1 MLGTWQSVALV
12 DLNQGNPRRSPRLS
26 FLPGQRRP
34 VGWCPVQTHEI
45 RKRFLDHF
53 VNAGHTEVPS
63 ASVILDDPNLLFVNA
78 GMVQFVPF
86 FLGQRTA
93 PYTTAT
99 SIQKCIRT
107 PDIDEVGIT
116 TRHNTFFQ
124 MAGNFSFGDYFKRG
138 AIELAWTLLTNP
150 VSEGGYG
157 FDPERLWA
165 TVFYDDDEAV
175 ALWQEVA
182 GLPPERIQRRG
193 MADNYWSM
201 GIPGPCGPC
210 SEIYYDRGPEY
221 GVEGGPEADENRYI
235 EIWNLVFMQ
244 NERGEGTS
252 KDDFEILGPLPR
264 QNIDTGMGVERIA
277 CLLQGVDNVYET
289 DLLRP
294 VIDTVEQYAPRGYG
308 QGNGTDDI
316 RYRVIADHTRTAAI
330 IIADGVTPS
339 NEGRGYVLRRLLRRI
354 IRSAKLLGIEAP
366 IVGELMATVRDAMG
380 PSYPELVTDFDRI
393 SRIAVAEETA
403 FNRTLA
409 SGSKLFEDAATATRS
424 SGKTQL
430 AGSDAFALHDTYG
443 FPIELTLEMA
453 AEAGLSVDELGFR
466 ELMAEQRRRAKA
478 DAAAR
483 KHAHADLS
491 AFRELVDAGPT
502 EFTGFDEL
510 SSEARILGIFV
521 DGKRVP
527 VVAHHAPGD
536 TELRV
541 EIVLDRTPLYAESGG
556 QIADAGWITG
566 TGGSQSAKAAVTDV
580 QKIAKS
586 LWVHRVNV
594 ESGEFV
600 EGDTIV
606 AAVDPHWRRG
616 ATQGHSGT
624 HMVHAALRQVLG
636 PNAVQAGSLNR
647 PGYLRFDFNSQSA
660 LTEEQR
666 NQVEEVSNEAVQAD
680 YPVNTFL
687 TGLEKAKAMGAMA
700 MFGEQYPDEVRVV
713 EIGGPFSL
721 ELCGGT
727 HVNNSAQIGP
737 ITILGESSVGSGVR
751 RVEAYVGLDSFRHL
765 SKERALMA
773 GLASSL
779 KVPSDEVPARV
790 AILVEKLKT
799 AEKEL
804 ERVRLNAAR
813 SGAAD
818 AAGTA
823 EQIGT
828 VRLVAQRMASG
839 MSAGDLR
846 SLVGDIKSRL
856 GSDPGVVVLI
866 AEADSENG
874 PTVPFVVA
882 ANQAAQDAGVRA
894 NELVQCVST
903 AVGGRGGGKPD
914 LAQGSG
920 KDAAGIEAALA
931 AVRAELARG

>member
-1 MLGTWQSVALV
+1 M
-12 DLNQGNPRRSPRLS
+12 
-26 FLPGQRRP
+26 
-34 VGWCPVQTHEI
+34 QTHEI

-78 GMVQFVPF
+78 GMVQFVPY
-86 FLGQRTA
+86 FLGQRTP
-93 PYTTAT
+93 PYPTAT

-124 MAGNFSFGDYFKRG
+124 MAGNFSFGDYFKAR
-138 AIELAWTLLTNP
+138 AIELAWTLLTKP
-150 VSEGGYG
+150 VDQGGYG

-165 TVFYDDDEAV
+165 TVFYDDDEAEQ
-175 ALWQEVA
+175 LWQDIA

-210 SEIYYDRGPEY
+210 SEIYFDRGPEY

-244 NERGEGTS
+244 NERGDGTS
-252 KDDFEILGPLPR
+252 KEDFEILGPLPR
-264 QNIDTGMGVERIA
+264 KNIDTGMGVERIA
-277 CLLQGVDNVYET
+277 CLLQNVDNVYET

-294 VIDTVEQYAPRGYG
+294 VIDKVAEYAPRGYG
-308 QGNGTDDI
+308 AGNHEDDV
-316 RYRVIADHTRTAAI
+316 RYRVIADHSRTAAI
-330 IIADGVTPS
+330 IIADGVTPG

-354 IRSAKLLGIEAP
+354 IRAAKLLGVEQP
-366 IVGELMATVRDAMG
+366 IMAELMATVRDAMG
-380 PSYPELVTDFDRI
+380 PSYPELVTDFERI
-393 SRIAVAEETA
+393 NRIAVAEETA

-409 SGSKLFEDAATATRS
+409 SGSKLFEEAAEATRK
-424 SGKTQL
+424 SGKTVL
-430 AGSDAFALHDTYG
+430 GGSDAFTLHDTYG

-510 SSEARILGIFV
+510 TSQARILGIFV

-527 VVAHHAPGD
+527 VVGHQPRVHSESPAP
-536 TELRV
+536 ERV

-556 QIADAGWITG
+556 QIADAGTISG
-566 TGGSQSAKAAVTDV
+566 TGSSESAKAAVTDV
-580 QKIAKS
+580 QKIAKT
-586 LWVHRVNV
+586 LWVHRVNI

-600 EGDTIV
+600 EGDTVV
-606 AAVDPHWRRG
+606 AAVDPKWRRG

-647 PGYLRFDFNSQSA
+647 PGYLRFDFNYQGA
-660 LTEEQR
+660 LSDEQR
-666 NQVEEVSNEAVQAD
+666 AQVEEVTNEAVEAD
-680 YPVNTFL
+680 YPVNTFT

-727 HVNNSAQIGP
+727 HVHNSAQIGP
-737 ITILGESSVGSGVR
+737 VTILGESSVGSGVR

-765 SKERALMA
+765 AKERALMA

-779 KVPSDEVPARV
+779 KVPSEEVPARV
-790 AILVEKLKT
+790 ATLVERLKA

-804 ERVRLNAAR
+804 DRARLATARAAAANAAA
-813 SGAAD
+813 GAELV
-818 AAGTA
+818 GK
-823 EQIGT
+823 
-828 VRLVAQRMASG
+828 VRLVAQRMSAG
-839 MSAGDLR
+839 MSASDLR
-846 SLVGDIKSRL
+846 SLVGDIKGKI
-856 GSDPGVVVLI
+856 GSDPAVVALI
-866 AEADSENG
+866 AEG
-874 PTVPFVVA
+874 PETDGVGTVPFVVA
-882 ANQAAQDAGVRA
+882 VNPAAQDVGLRA
-894 NELVQCVST
+894 NDLITSIAT
-903 AVGGRGGGKPD
+903 AVDGRGGGKPD

-920 KDAAGIEAALA
+920 KSAGGIDAALA
-931 AVRAELARG
+931 ALRAEIARS

>member
-1 MLGTWQSVALV
+1 M
-12 DLNQGNPRRSPRLS
+12 
-26 FLPGQRRP
+26 
-34 VGWCPVQTHEI
+34 QTHEI
-45 RKRFLDHF
+45 RKRFTDHF
-53 VNAGHTEVPS
+53 VKAGHTEVPS

-78 GMVQFVPF
+78 GMVQFVPY
-86 FLGQRTA
+86 FLGQRTP

-107 PDIDEVGIT
+107 PDIDEVGVT

-124 MAGNFSFGDYFKRG
+124 MAGNFSFGDYFKRR

-150 VSEGGYG
+150 VAEGGYG

-175 ALWQEVA
+175 QLWQEVA
-182 GLPPERIQRRG
+182 GLPSGRIQRRG

-221 GVEGGPEADENRYI
+221 GVAGGPEANEDRYI

-252 KDDFEILGPLPR
+252 KEDFEILGPLPR
-264 QNIDTGMGVERIA
+264 QNIDTGMGIERIA

-294 VIDTVEQYAPRGYG
+294 VIDAAARHTSRGYG
-308 QGNGTDDI
+308 RGSATDDV
-316 RYRVIADHTRTAAI
+316 RYRVIADHSRTAAI

-354 IRSAKLLGIEAP
+354 IRAAKLLGIERP
-366 IVGELMATVRDAMG
+366 IVGELMETVRDAMG

-393 SRIAVAEETA
+393 NRIAVAEETA

-409 SGSKLFEDAATATRS
+409 SGSKLFEDAAAATRS
-424 SGKTQL
+424 
-430 AGSDAFALHDTYG
+430 AGRTELPGAQAFALHDTYG

-483 KHAHADLS
+483 KHAHADLT

-510 SSEARILGIFV
+510 SSQARILGIFV

-527 VVAHHAPGD
+527 VAAHHPRVHSETVPA
-536 TELRV
+536 ERV

-556 QIADAGWITG
+556 QIADAGHITG
-566 TGGSQSAKAAVTDV
+566 TGAGESARAAVTDV
-580 QKIAKS
+580 QKIAKT

-600 EGDTIV
+600 EGDTVV
-606 AAVDPHWRRG
+606 AAVDPEWRRG

-624 HMVHAALRQVLG
+624 HMVHGALRQVLG

-647 PGYLRFDFNSQSA
+647 PGYLRFDFNSQGP
-660 LTEEQR
+660 LTDEQR
-666 NQVEEVSNEAVQAD
+666 NRVEEVANEAVQAD
-680 YPVNTFL
+680 FPVNTFL
-687 TGLEKAKAMGAMA
+687 TGLDKAKAMGAMA
-700 MFGEQYPDEVRVV
+700 MFGEQYPDQVRVV

-727 HVNNSAQIGP
+727 HVHNSAQIGP
-737 ITILGESSVGSGVR
+737 ITILGEASVGSGVR

-765 SKERALMA
+765 AKERALMA

-790 AILVEKLKT
+790 ATLVERLRS

-804 ERVRLNAAR
+804 ERVRLSAARAAAGNAA
-813 SGAAD
+813 S
-818 AAGTA
+818 TA
-823 EQIGT
+823 ERVGK
-828 VRLVAQRMASG
+828 VRLVAQRMAAG
-839 MSAGDLR
+839 MTAADLR
-846 SLVGDIKSRL
+846 SLVGDIRGRL
-856 GSDPGVVVLI
+856 GSDPGVVVLL
-866 AEADSENG
+866 AEGADG
-874 PTVPFVVA
+874 GVPFVVA
-882 ANQAAQDAGVRA
+882 ANQAAQDAGIRA
-894 NELVQCVST
+894 NDLVTDVAA
-903 AVGGRGGGKPD
+903 AVGGRGGGKAD

-920 KDAAGIEAALA
+920 KDPSGIEAALA
-931 AVRAELARG
+931 AVRAELAGN